1 MRCCLARKQKKQT
14 EQAMTGQPQAT
25 KIIVGLGNPGREY
38 AKNRHNV
45 GFQIVDLLARR
56 HGLTFDKRQGKARLA
71 RGTIGEQ
78 RVILVKPRTFMNEC
92 GPPVVRLAHYYR
104 VEPPHMLVI
113 FDDLDLPVGRIRLR
127 PHGGTGGHRG
137 MASIIK
143 QLGSNEF
150 PRLRVG
156 IDRPPGRMDP
166 AAYVLQD
173 FSAAQE
179 ELMAEVRERSA
190 DAVEHWLREGPG
202 PTMNEFNSP
211 PG

>member
-1 MRCCLARKQKKQT
+1 MRCCRARDQT
-14 EQAMTGQPQAT
+14 TISTPQGT
-25 KIIVGLGNPGREY
+25 RLIVGLGNPGREY
-38 AKNRHNV
+38 ARNRHNV
-45 GFQIVDLLARR
+45 GCQIVDLLAQR
-56 HGLTFDKRQGKARLA
+56 HGLSFDKRQGKARLA
-71 RGTIGEQ
+71 LGTIGEQ
-78 RVILVKPRTFMNEC
+78 RVILVKPRTFMNES
-92 GPPVVRLAHYYR
+92 GAPVAQVAHYYR
-104 VEPPHMLVI
+104 VEMSDMLVI
-113 FDDLDLPVGRIRLR
+113 FDHLDLPAGRIRLR

-173 FSAAQE
+173 FSAEQE
-179 ELMAEVRERSA
+179 EIMVEVRERA
-190 DAVEHWLREGPG
+190 AAAAEHWLRDGSEAA
-202 PTMNEFNSP
+202 MNEFNSP